1 MFCPVCPV
9 TVAVCMLVI
18 VRLHVVF
25 RTREDVD
32 VTLQY
37 AKLPADELHGTA
49 QCLFTS
55 ADMDNDAMKLI
66 EIDNNLLDSLL
77 AGNW

>member
-1 MFCPVCPV
+1 MSVVVSLC
-9 TVAVCMLVI
+9 T
-18 VRLHVVF
+18 VF

-32 VTLQY
+32 ITLKN
-37 AKLPADELHGTA
+37 AKLSADELHGTA
-49 QCLFTS
+49 QCLFMS